1 MIKKQEQK
9 SALITGAT
17 SGVGK
22 ASALRLAQEG
32 YNIFMVARRG
42 KLLEE
47 LKKQISSLN
56 IKVEFAVGDVTNE
69 EFSVKAISRAYEIFG
84 SLDVLVLSAGCS
96 FIKPYNLTSTN
107 DFRQLIDVN
116 LFGVINFCKNGIK
129 YMPPNSS
136 IILFTS
142 PAAIRGAKGM
152 SAYAVSKGGVV
163 AFGKCL
169 ALEVSAKKIRVNIIS
184 PGYVETEMTEK
195 LYSKLNEMQIK
206 SIKDSHPLGVG
217 SAIDIANAV
226 FFLASDESSWI
237 TGNILAVDGGFTI
250 GGS

>member
-1 MIKKQEQK
+1 MIKKKEQK

-17 SGVGK
+17 SGIGK
-22 ASALRLAQEG
+22 ASVLRLAQEG

-42 KLLEE
+42 ELLEE
-47 LKKQISSLN
+47 LKEQISSSD
-56 IKVEFAVGDVTNE
+56 IKVEFAVGDVTDE
-69 EFSVKAISRAYEIFG
+69 EFSIKAMSRAYEIFG
-84 SLDVLVLSAGCS
+84 SLNVLVLSAGCS
-96 FIKPYNLTSTN
+96 FMKPYNLTSTS
-107 DFRQLIDVN
+107 DYRQLIDVN

-129 YMPPNSS
+129 YIPQNGS

-142 PAAIRGAKGM
+142 PAGIRGAKGM
-152 SAYAVSKGGVV
+152 SAYAVSKAGVV

-169 ALEVSAKKIRVNIIS
+169 ALEVSVKNIRVNIIS

-195 LYSKLNEMQIK
+195 LYNRLNKIQIK
-206 SIKDSHPLGVG
+206 RIKDSHPLGVG

-226 FFLASDESSWI
+226 SFLASDESSWI
-237 TGNILAVDGGFTI
+237 TGNILEVDGGFAI